1 MALFPLGI
9 LSAAGGGAAAGDYE
23 LIQTQIVSGTST
35 SSVVFSNLGNFSTTY
50 KHLQVRLVA
59 RAGRALQNEPLYMSF
74 NGVGGTSYATHAIAG
89 NGSGFFVEG
98 TANLSSIERVGII
111 AGSTA
116 EANNFGATVI
126 DILDAFSTTK
136 NKTTRALGGV
146 APASGPIVG
155 LYSGLFNSTASI
167 TSITFTNFSATAFV
181 ANSRFSLYGIRG

>member
-9 LSAAGGGAAAGDYE
+9 LSAAGAGGEVGTFE
-23 LIQTQIVSGTST
+23 LIQTQIVSGSST
-35 SSVVFSNLGNFSTTY
+35 TSVVFSNLGNFSSTY

-59 RAGRALQNEPLYMSF
+59 RGGRALQNEPLYMSF

-89 NGSGFFVEG
+89 GGSGFFVEG
-98 TANLSSIERVGII
+98 YPNLSSIERVGII

-126 DILDAFSTTK
+126 DILDAYSTTK
-136 NKTTRALGGV
+136 NKTTRGLGGV
-146 APASGPIVG
+146 APASGPVVG
-155 LYSGLFNSTASI
+155 LYSGLFNNTASI
-167 TSITFTNFSATAFV
+167 TSITFTNFSATAFA

>member
-1 MALFPLGI
+1 MTLSALGI
-9 LSAAGGGAAAGDYE
+9 FSAAGAGGVGGTYE
-23 LIQTQIVSGTST
+23 LIETAIVSGSST
-35 SSVVFSNLGNFSTTY
+35 SSVVFSNLGNYSSTY

-98 TANLSSIERVGII
+98 YASLSSIERVGII

-116 EANNFGATVI
+116 ETNNFGATVI

-136 NKTTRALGGV
+136 KKTTRALGGV
-146 APASGPIVG
+146 APASGAIVG
-155 LYSGLFNSTASI
+155 LYSGLFNSTAST
-167 TSITFTNFSATAFV
+167 TSLTFTNFSGTAFL